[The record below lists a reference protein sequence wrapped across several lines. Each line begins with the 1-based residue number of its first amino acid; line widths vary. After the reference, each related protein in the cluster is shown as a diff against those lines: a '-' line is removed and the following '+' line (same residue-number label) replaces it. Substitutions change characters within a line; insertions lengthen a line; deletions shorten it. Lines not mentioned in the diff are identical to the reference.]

1 MEPAENVTSRQV
13 GVRLP
18 GHLYRWLKAKVDG
31 GEYSNMAQSVI
42 GELTKA
48 KALEERRR
56 EPVAYEVR
64 DEPESDPLLRLVNE
78 RLDEVRRELRGEIER
93 RRRER

>member
-1 MEPAENVTSRQV
+1 MEPSENVTGKQV

-56 EPVAYEVR
+56 EPMAYEVR
-64 DEPESDPLLRLVNE
+64 EEPENDPLLRLVDE
-78 RLDEVRRELRGEIER
+78 RLDALRRELRREIER
-93 RRRER
+93 RR